1 MNFGDY
7 DRDLWIVRED
17 EPGMASLTSRV
28 GLGTWNI
35 PIKNLQSTLK
45 DLDPSSVIQ
54 VLSGAKEDNQC
65 SCSNN
70 SLQPRCQQVFTY
82 QQVVNVRAQW
92 HSSINPT
99 KVMADQLRI
108 LQPAPLDPNCSP
120 RRKNTK
126 YFLNVN
132 RLPL

>member
-65 SCSNN
+65 SCSKTVYNLDAN
-70 SLQPRCQQVFTY
+70 KFSL
-82 QQVVNVRAQW
+82 
-92 HSSINPT
+92 I
-99 KVMADQLRI
+99 
-108 LQPAPLDPNCSP
+108 
-120 RRKNTK
+120 
-126 YFLNVN
+126 N
-132 RLPL
+132 RLSMFVLSGIVVSTQQK